1 MGNSITES
9 VPFPFYYLLV
19 LRLAYRT
26 WLGNSI
32 LPVFPVAFAW
42 PLHPHSHPHFMPI
55 LHRWS
60 SYTVMSL
67 VFKQHLGNG
76 GKKRVYKN
84 GTLK

>member
-32 LPVFPVAFAW
+32 LPVFPVAFTW
-42 PLHPHSHPHFMPI
+42 PLHPHSHPHFYANPAQVVQ
-55 LHRWS
+55 LY
-60 SYTVMSL
+60 SYVAGVQTTPGQWGQKKSL
-67 VFKQHLGNG
+67 
-76 GKKRVYKN
+76 
-84 GTLK
+84 

>member
-32 LPVFPVAFAW
+32 LPVFPVVFAW
-42 PLHPHSHPHFMPI
+42 PLHPHPHSHPHFYANPAQVVQ
-55 LHRWS
+55 LY
-60 SYTVMSL
+60 SYVAGVQTTPGQWGQKKSL
-67 VFKQHLGNG
+67 
-76 GKKRVYKN
+76 
-84 GTLK
+84 